1 MFGDYIDRGS
11 AGAIF
16 SSPTNPDQVIKI
28 INLDSLDDFTKSMNN
43 QQFKF
48 FEKLEEQQKQGIK
61 TPGLPKIEYTFT
73 GEMTPEIMGQM
84 REAVLNHS
92 EDYKDV
98 DTDEYLSGLNFTA
111 IKGNFDYGDKYAIIL
126 MDRVSQ
132 IGSNYEYTESIG
144 RRGLTPML
152 RHAHSM
158 GYYVRDLWP
167 ANKGMSSDGNIVWF
181 DPMVAPVNPIT
192 EEDRKAQR
200 LLLDW
205 NEETQRQYREAVR
218 DQSYFNYEHQAGLFY
233 SESNEPIMAYRF
245 LPNYAYYKA
254 LESGYMEPPHAR
266 RMRDVSSHKCQPW
279 CRFGTLAT
287 LNPTPTEMQAGGMYG
302 SYGTDAYGLKDP
314 TDNRLIGDIYSI
326 DLTGLEYSVVT
337 GISENQGQVIEIMG
351 NIPLEQI
358 QPISYGT
365 WIRNHEEEFESED
378 DNYWLRGGCGKA
390 AAMISKNLD
399 QKNIPYHYEIGLAY
413 TEEAFIGNH
422 IVVISEKGDQDHYG
436 TQGAKKRWENML
448 IAELVDEELPPS
460 MLEDIITFEWHRVDP
475 KEDWSVKISGEY
487 LPVSGPMITK
497 DTLGMSAEDENRYHD
512 CANCNRKNVD
522 NEESDEDDACH
533 MVGCG
538 NYFCYQC
545 MTEGGYPIF
554 SLDDPNPNILKDIE
568 KHKTYFGGSSPSV
581 GKCCLQKAINLGFGM
596 YSGYG
601 KNGGWLERLVE
612 DGHLPNQ
619 TYVSMNYVLGGVEK
633 MSAEDCSKCNRT
645 NIEND
650 DTEYDEYCGGCG
662 AYLCDEC
669 YDGGNNNIRW
679 EMDWPHEW
687 EPPYLSKHETQ
698 QHYNNELI
706 VAACCLQ
713 KAITY
718 GFVPAYPTVESLK
731 GIMKPYQY
739 VSMNYVLG
747 GLDKMSAESYPT
759 CYLCPKPAKIE
770 VMTAIG
776 MRSFCGNKCRGD
788 YEGIDYGP
796 DDYFISPKLEHQL
809 EVISYRP
816 GYKERNYS
824 EDATIK
830 IQCKNC
836 DYESIDPNKEYK
848 KPASFYR
855 IHPTNTLK
863 VYPDEEDPEYFELV
877 DCDHDMKI
885 SNQLVVGED
894 AWGNMISGEITV
906 RCSKCRFADIL
917 RTDLPDGCDNK
928 GRIDSYIKMPR

>member
-28 INLDSLDDFTKSMNN
+28 INLDSLDDFVKSMNN

-48 FEKLEEQQKQGIK
+48 FEKLEEQQKQNIK

-98 DTDEYLSGLNFTA
+98 DTDEYLSGLNYAA

-132 IGSNYEYTESIG
+132 IGSNYEYNESIG

-152 RHAHSM
+152 RHAHNM

-167 ANKGMSSDGNIVWF
+167 ANKGMSSDGNIIWF

-233 SESNEPIMAYRF
+233 SES
-245 LPNYAYYKA
+245 
-254 LESGYMEPPHAR
+254 
-266 RMRDVSSHKCQPW
+266 
-279 CRFGTLAT
+279 
-287 LNPTPTEMQAGGMYG
+287 
-302 SYGTDAYGLKDP
+302 
-314 TDNRLIGDIYSI
+314 
-326 DLTGLEYSVVT
+326 
-337 GISENQGQVIEIMG
+337 
-351 NIPLEQI
+351 
-358 QPISYGT
+358 
-365 WIRNHEEEFESED
+365 ED

-390 AAMISKNLD
+390 AAMISKDLD

-413 TEEAFIGNH
+413 IEDAFMGNH
-422 IVVISEKGDQDHYG
+422 IVVVSEAGDQDHYG

-448 IAELVDEELPPS
+448 ISELVDQELPQS
-460 MLEDIITFEWHRVDP
+460 MIDDIITFKWHRVDP
-475 KEDWSVKISGEY
+475 REDWSVEIAGEY

-545 MTEGGYPIF
+545 MTEGGYPTF
-554 SLDDPNPNILKDIE
+554 DLDDSRNTLEDIE

-601 KNGGWLERLVE
+601 GIERLVE
-612 DGHLPNQ
+612 EGYLPHQ
-619 TYVSMNYVLGGVEK
+619 SYVSINYVLGGVE
-633 MSAEDCSKCNRT
+633 
-645 NIEND
+645 
-650 DTEYDEYCGGCG
+650 
-662 AYLCDEC
+662 
-669 YDGGNNNIRW
+669 
-679 EMDWPHEW
+679 
-687 EPPYLSKHETQ
+687 
-698 QHYNNELI
+698 
-706 VAACCLQ
+706 
-713 KAITY
+713 
-718 GFVPAYPTVESLK
+718 
-731 GIMKPYQY
+731 
-739 VSMNYVLG
+739 
-747 GLDKMSAESYPT
+747 KMSAESYPT

-809 EVISYRP
+809 EVISYKP
-816 GYKERNYS
+816 GYQERSYS

-836 DYESIDPNKEYK
+836 DYESIELQQIDSSNEYSYN

-885 SNQLVVGED
+885 INQLVVGED

-917 RTDLPDGCDNK
+917 RTDLSDGCDNK
-928 GRIDSYIKMPR
+928 GRIDSYIKMPK

>member
-48 FEKLEEQQKQGIK
+48 FEKLEDQQKQNIK

-73 GEMTPEIMGQM
+73 GEMTPEIMDQI

-92 EDYKDV
+92 EDYEDV
-98 DTDEYLSGLNFTA
+98 DTDEYLSGLNYAA
-111 IKGNFDYGDKYAIIL
+111 IKGNFRYGDKYAIIL
-126 MDRVSQ
+126 MDRISQ

-167 ANKGMSSDGNIVWF
+167 ANKGMSSDGNIIWF

-218 DQSYFNYEHQAGLFY
+218 DQSYFDYEHKAGLFY
-233 SESNEPIMAYRF
+233 S
-245 LPNYAYYKA
+245 
-254 LESGYMEPPHAR
+254 
-266 RMRDVSSHKCQPW
+266 
-279 CRFGTLAT
+279 
-287 LNPTPTEMQAGGMYG
+287 
-302 SYGTDAYGLKDP
+302 
-314 TDNRLIGDIYSI
+314 
-326 DLTGLEYSVVT
+326 
-337 GISENQGQVIEIMG
+337 
-351 NIPLEQI
+351 
-358 QPISYGT
+358 
-365 WIRNHEEEFESED
+365 ESED

-390 AAMISKNLD
+390 AAMISKDLD

-448 IAELVDEELPPS
+448 ISELVDQELPQS
-460 MLEDIITFEWHRVDP
+460 MIDDIITFKWHKVDP
-475 KEDWSVKISGEY
+475 REDWSVEIVGEY

-512 CANCNRKNVD
+512 CDNCNRKNVD
-522 NEESDEDDACH
+522 TETEEALEDSGCS
-533 MVGCG
+533 MCG
-538 NYFCYQC
+538 NYFCAQC
-545 MTEGGYPIF
+545 MAGKGPMDCPTF
-554 SLDDPNPNILKDIE
+554 DLNDHDDDYIQE
-568 KHKTYFGGSSPSV
+568 TYFGKYSPVV
-581 GKCCLQKAINLGFGM
+581 GKCCLQKATDLGFKM

-601 KNGGWLERLVE
+601 GIERLVE
-612 DGHLPNQ
+612 EGYLPHQ
-619 TYVSMNYVLGGVEK
+619 SYVSINYVLGGVKK

-731 GIMKPYQY
+731 DVMKPYQY

-759 CYLCPKPAKIE
+759 CYLCPKPAKNE

-796 DDYFISPKLEHQL
+796 DDYYISPKLEHQL
-809 EVISYRP
+809 EVISYKP
-816 GYKERNYS
+816 GYQERSYS

-836 DYESIDPNKEYK
+836 DYESIELQQIDSSNEYSYN

-863 VYPDEEDPEYFELV
+863 VYPDEENPEYFELV

-885 SNQLVVGED
+885 INQLVVGED

-917 RTDLPDGCDNK
+917 RTDLSDGCDNK
-928 GRIDSYIKMPR
+928 GRIDNYIKMPK

>member
-73 GEMTPEIMGQM
+73 GEMTPEIMDQI

-98 DTDEYLSGLNFTA
+98 DTDEYLSGLNYAA
-111 IKGNFDYGDKYAIIL
+111 IKGNFRYGDKYAIIL
-126 MDRVSQ
+126 MDRISQ

-167 ANKGMSSDGNIVWF
+167 ANKGMSSDGNIIWF

-218 DQSYFNYEHQAGLFY
+218 DQSYFDYEHKAGLFY
-233 SESNEPIMAYRF
+233 S
-245 LPNYAYYKA
+245 
-254 LESGYMEPPHAR
+254 
-266 RMRDVSSHKCQPW
+266 
-279 CRFGTLAT
+279 
-287 LNPTPTEMQAGGMYG
+287 
-302 SYGTDAYGLKDP
+302 
-314 TDNRLIGDIYSI
+314 
-326 DLTGLEYSVVT
+326 
-337 GISENQGQVIEIMG
+337 
-351 NIPLEQI
+351 
-358 QPISYGT
+358 
-365 WIRNHEEEFESED
+365 ESED

-390 AAMISKNLD
+390 AAMISKDLD

-448 IAELVDEELPPS
+448 ISELVDQELPQS
-460 MLEDIITFEWHRVDP
+460 MIDDIITFEWHKVDP
-475 KEDWSVKISGEY
+475 KKDWSVEIVGEY

-497 DTLGMSAEDENRYHD
+497 DTLGMSAEDRKAQQPQPVDMEQALRRLNGFPRWKLERQLSKINMGVDDQYHD

-545 MTEGGYPIF
+545 MTDGHTPTF
-554 SLDDPNPNILKDIE
+554 SLDDRRGSDEEEIQE
-568 KHKTYFGGSSPSV
+568 TYFGGSSPSV
-581 GKCCLQKAINLGFGM
+581 GKCCLQKAINLGFRM

-601 KNGGWLERLVE
+601 NDGDWLKELV
-612 DGHLPNQ
+612 DSGHLPNQ
-619 TYVSMNYVLGGVEK
+619 TYVS
-633 MSAEDCSKCNRT
+633 
-645 NIEND
+645 I
-650 DTEYDEYCGGCG
+650 
-662 AYLCDEC
+662 
-669 YDGGNNNIRW
+669 
-679 EMDWPHEW
+679 
-687 EPPYLSKHETQ
+687 
-698 QHYNNELI
+698 
-706 VAACCLQ
+706 
-713 KAITY
+713 
-718 GFVPAYPTVESLK
+718 
-731 GIMKPYQY
+731 
-739 VSMNYVLG
+739 NYVLG
-747 GLDKMSAESYPT
+747 GLDKMSAENYVSQDYPK
-759 CYLCPKPAKIE
+759 CYLCNLPAKIE
-770 VMTAIG
+770 VGTALG

-796 DDYFISPKLEHQL
+796 DDYFISPKLEH
-809 EVISYRP
+809 EIYVFD
-816 GYKERNYS
+816 YS
-824 EDATIK
+824 PEEYNLKARSIIK
-830 IQCKNC
+830 CRNC
-836 DYESIDPNKEYK
+836 DFVAEYTFDSNHMK
-848 KPASFYR
+848 LRGDWHLHKDENGDVL
-855 IHPTNTLK
+855 H
-863 VYPDEEDPEYFELV
+863 PDEIGYCEHEMNVIKY
-877 DCDHDMKI
+877 I
-885 SNQLVVGED
+885 SSGWDNQGS
-894 AWGNMISGEITV
+894 AII
-906 RCSKCRFADIL
+906 RCKLCRFADEIRAEIPEGCNNRGQNNPKWFGSEQSNSDMHNKRVTLHRWNGMKYAGLNQKYPEVNYPMAINLSRQNYFAVPRKAFDGLAALFSADWEDIDWSPKINHIGDTVKWDSPHPTHKYISTSGIFYSPEGHIGLQL
-917 RTDLPDGCDNK
+917 RSFNVMAPNTWSGISGFLDKGETPYEGVIREINEETGLSVDIIKNWKFSIIWDDGAHLTYIFHVDKEFYPEVNEYKWEWTDFKWAEPNSWKQVSNLHPGIVPLANVDFNQFN
-928 GRIDSYIKMPR
+928 

>member
-28 INLDSLDDFTKSMNN
+28 INLDSLDDFVKSMNN

-48 FEKLEEQQKQGIK
+48 FEKLEEQQKQNIK

-73 GEMTPEIMGQM
+73 GEMTPEIMSQI

-92 EDYKDV
+92 EDYKNV
-98 DTDEYLSGLNFTA
+98 DTDEYLSGLNYAA
-111 IKGNFDYGDKYAIIL
+111 IKNNFRYGDKYAIIL

-132 IGSNYEYTESIG
+132 IAVLKMFAHPPYYEYTKSIG
-144 RRGLTPML
+144 RRGLAPML

-233 SESNEPIMAYRF
+233 SES
-245 LPNYAYYKA
+245 
-254 LESGYMEPPHAR
+254 
-266 RMRDVSSHKCQPW
+266 
-279 CRFGTLAT
+279 
-287 LNPTPTEMQAGGMYG
+287 
-302 SYGTDAYGLKDP
+302 
-314 TDNRLIGDIYSI
+314 
-326 DLTGLEYSVVT
+326 
-337 GISENQGQVIEIMG
+337 
-351 NIPLEQI
+351 
-358 QPISYGT
+358 
-365 WIRNHEEEFESED
+365 ED

-390 AAMISKNLD
+390 ADMISKDLD

-422 IVVISEKGDQDHYG
+422 IVVISEEGEQDHYG

-448 IAELVDEELPPS
+448 IAELVDVELPSS

-475 KEDWSVKISGEY
+475 KENWSVKISGEY

-522 NEESDEDDACH
+522 NEESDEDDSCH

-545 MTEGGYPIF
+545 MNSGATPTF
-554 SLDDPNPNILKDIE
+554 SLDDRRGSDEEEIQE
-568 KHKTYFGGSSPSV
+568 TYFGGSSPSV
-581 GKCCLQKAINLGFGM
+581 GKCCLQKAINLGFRM

-601 KNGGWLERLVE
+601 TDGAWLKELVE

-619 TYVSMNYVLGGVEK
+619 TYVSINYVLGGVE
-633 MSAEDCSKCNRT
+633 
-645 NIEND
+645 
-650 DTEYDEYCGGCG
+650 
-662 AYLCDEC
+662 
-669 YDGGNNNIRW
+669 
-679 EMDWPHEW
+679 
-687 EPPYLSKHETQ
+687 
-698 QHYNNELI
+698 
-706 VAACCLQ
+706 
-713 KAITY
+713 
-718 GFVPAYPTVESLK
+718 
-731 GIMKPYQY
+731 
-739 VSMNYVLG
+739 
-747 GLDKMSAESYPT
+747 KMSAESYPT

-776 MRSFCGNKCRGD
+776 MRNFCGNKCRGD

-809 EVISYRP
+809 EVVHYKP
-816 GYKERNYS
+816 GYQERNYS

-848 KPASFYR
+848 KPATFYR
-855 IHPTNTLK
+855 IHPTRTLK

-885 SNQLVVGED
+885 INQLVVGED

-917 RTDLPDGCDNK
+917 RTDLPDGCDNR
-928 GRIDSYIKMPR
+928 GRIESYIKMPR